1 MIFSDLC
8 IFSLFVIY
16 IINPLISEDGAFVYR
31 RLISEMQHAPETRLP
46 FSDDVVVAV
55 LVVVVVAS
63 VADVAINKNRLN
75 ALTRLVPY
83 IHISR
88 I

>member
-1 MIFSDLC
+1 MFNDFPKFMHFFAFRYIYKSNDND
-8 IFSLFVIY
+8 FVC
-16 IINPLISEDGAFVYR
+16 R

-88 I
+88 L